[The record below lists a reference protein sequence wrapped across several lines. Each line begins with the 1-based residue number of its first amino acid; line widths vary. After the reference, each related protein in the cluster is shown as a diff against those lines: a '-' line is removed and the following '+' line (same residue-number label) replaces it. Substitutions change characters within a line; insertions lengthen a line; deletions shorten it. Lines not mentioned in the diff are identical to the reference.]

1 VRRRNFAPRTSAQ
14 FLPSLHTPHRYQDR
28 YGVKITCSQETEP
41 LGTAGPIALAQPLL
55 DDGEPFFVM
64 NCDVA
69 CHFSMK
75 GLLDF
80 HRAHGKVGTIMV
92 TRVEE
97 PAKYGKSVVLS
108 HETGLID
115 RFVEHGRTYHGNWIN
130 AGVYIF
136 SPSIFERIALRPTS
150 MEREVLPELAA
161 DDQLYSRQL
170 DGFWMN
176 VKKPRE
182 WIEGNALYLSHLRT
196 ERPAALLAAG
206 GGDGGDGGS
215 SSGGGDSGKSP
226 ALGASSAVEG
236 NVLMDASAT
245 VGDDC
250 LIGPDVTI
258 GPNCVIGSGVRLAH
272 CVLLEGVKVGAHACV
287 FDSILG
293 WRATVGEWTR
303 VEGVSVLGE
312 DVHLGSE
319 VCLNGALILPHKKLD
334 TSVTTPQIIM

>member
-1 VRRRNFAPRTSAQ
+1 MKGLILVGGLGTQLRPLTLSKPKPLIEFANKPQLAHIIEMLVHAGVTEIVLAINYRKEIMQEFLDTCAAAILRRAILRNSSPPYTSQVPGPLRRQDHVLAGDGAARHGRADRAGAAAARRRR
-14 FLPSLHTPHRYQDR
+14 
-28 YGVKITCSQETEP
+28 
-41 LGTAGPIALAQPLL
+41 ALLRDELRRRVPLL
-55 DDGEPFFVM
+55 DE
-64 NCDVA
+64 
-69 CHFSMK
+69 

-215 SSGGGDSGKSP
+215 SSGGGDSGKSQR
-226 ALGASSAVEG
+226 SA
-236 NVLMDASAT
+236 
-245 VGDDC
+245 
-250 LIGPDVTI
+250 
-258 GPNCVIGSGVRLAH
+258 RRRR
-272 CVLLEGVKVGAHACV
+272 
-287 FDSILG
+287 
-293 WRATVGEWTR
+293 WRAT
-303 VEGVSVLGE
+303 
-312 DVHLGSE
+312 
-319 VCLNGALILPHKKLD
+319 C
-334 TSVTTPQIIM
+334 

>member
-1 VRRRNFAPRTSAQ
+1 MRRRNFCAARFRAIFTEPPPPQPR
-14 FLPSLHTPHRYQDR
+14 RYQDR

-215 SSGGGDSGKSP
+215 SSGDRGRPAAAARLDRVRLRGERRG
-226 ALGASSAVEG
+226 ALGCTHSSLEQ
-236 NVLMDASAT
+236 SP
-245 VGDDC
+245 
-250 LIGPDVTI
+250 GPRTLCRFTRREYLLPPNEIRPHGSPWQDKK
-258 GPNCVIGSGVRLAH
+258 GPA
-272 CVLLEGVKVGAHACV
+272 
-287 FDSILG
+287 
-293 WRATVGEWTR
+293 
-303 VEGVSVLGE
+303 
-312 DVHLGSE
+312 
-319 VCLNGALILPHKKLD
+319 
-334 TSVTTPQIIM
+334 